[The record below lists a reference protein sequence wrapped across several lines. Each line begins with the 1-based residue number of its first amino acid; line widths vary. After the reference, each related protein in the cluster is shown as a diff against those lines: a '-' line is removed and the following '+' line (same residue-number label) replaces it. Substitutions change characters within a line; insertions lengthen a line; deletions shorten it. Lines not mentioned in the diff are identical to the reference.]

1 MSLFDLPELQF
12 LIARLHQR
20 DLLLSRR
27 ECIARRPRA
36 RPNRVR
42 LLIGASLTALGRTV
56 GRIGERLLG
65 TPATASA
72 SGRFRE

>member
-27 ECIARRPRA
+27 ECISRRPRA
-36 RPNRVR
+36 RTNRVR

-65 TPATASA
+65 APATAS
-72 SGRFRE
+72 RE